1 MADSSV
7 LDKFGLSHTTLFPSQ
22 GSIAAEKM
30 SDILSALSPQSTETI
45 QTRAA
50 LADGFHLWATCCDS
64 TLRDRIILQHKQL
77 FYDCI
82 QALGQVNDDDKNVIK
97 GESYRGAVFIAER
110 LSSGL
115 STAGMMDTS
124 QKLTSAL
131 SPLAYE
137 AAEKILDTKSQFAV
151 VSPMQSQE
159 TSATLRTELTTTL
172 LRTIPY
178 SGTVSLPNGVK
189 VIALILSGDGYP
201 SKLKNDAKSALN
213 TLGNVAKASMSHAG
227 GELIAIAKAGHPD
240 VLMSFLSVQELYLN
254 NPQAV
259 HDNLDV
265 FFSQPYMLYSS
276 LFMRVSQ
283 KDATC
288 LLPYL
293 KQLIDMLSQ
302 QPNMITVTLMTLEGI
317 AAKEPVLVFD
327 HLPTILSSSK
337 GVPNAGVILAKV
349 LGKIAAAGN
358 NASEIA
364 LKELVDLLGKDSS
377 AGASVL
383 VEICNVMKLLPQR
396 EILQGYLPTIAKYK
410 SASEVAYT
418 SIEDF
423 AAGRSL
429 ETLTNRVDEL
439 DAKIN
444 ALNNKVAE
452 TCHNMADV
460 IAYVDANMADMK
472 DFLAEV
478 VKKLPAPK
486 RLEVVGTLRK
496 TFILHFECVRTGYE
510 FPIVSYDWSK
520 WLKMG
525 FSLVK
530 AGQAV
535 IDLGIGNPLGILS
548 KGVEC
553 VQEIYTAYKTHDDD
567 EFNSYI
573 TNPFLT
579 STEQD
584 MLLNKLRDQNFFEI
598 FAYDSQR
605 GGWYLVN
612 PERDGKKPE
621 GEQGSVTKVW
631 KKEGYGVSETLQT
644 VAKEAASA
652 IVGADVMETALGVVE
667 MTTDIA
673 SSLQSKDG
681 DEGKSNSPFHSTKG
695 DGSSKV
701 GDSKTTEKIV
711 GGRAAAM
718 REQFGAVTTTAA
730 DARLGDATRQANY
743 YSTVD
748 ELQSKL
754 QQLEAKV
761 QTLSTDVEHLRSQQ
775 SSCACTIM

>member
-1 MADSSV
+1 MADSNV

-30 SDILSALSPQSTETI
+30 SDILSALLPSSKETI
-45 QTRAA
+45 ETRAA

-64 TLRDRIILQHKQL
+64 NLRDRIILQHKKV

-82 QALGQVNDDDKNVIK
+82 QVLGQENDENHVIK
-97 GESYRGAVFIAER
+97 GESYRGNVFIAER
-110 LSSGL
+110 LATGL

-124 QKLTSAL
+124 QKLTTAL

-137 AAEKILDTKSQFAV
+137 AVEKILAANHRFAV
-151 VSPMQSQE
+151 VSPMQTQE
-159 TSATLRTELTTTL
+159 TPATFRTELTSTL

-189 VIALILSGDGYP
+189 VIASILSGESYP
-201 SKLKNDAKSALN
+201 SKLKNEAKSALN
-213 TLGNVAKASMSHAG
+213 TLGNVAKDSMSHAG
-227 GELIAIAKAGHPD
+227 GDLIAIAKAGHPD

-265 FFSQPYMLYSS
+265 FFGQPYMLYSS

-283 KDATC
+283 KDASC
-288 LLPYL
+288 LVPHL
-293 KQLIDMLSQ
+293 KHIIDMLSQ

-317 AAKEPVLVFD
+317 AAKEPILVFD
-327 HLPTILSSSK
+327 HLTTILSSSK

-358 NASEIA
+358 NASEVA

-396 EILQGYLPTIAKYK
+396 EVLQGYLPTIAKYK

-548 KGVEC
+548 KGIEC

-605 GGWYLVN
+605 RGWYLVN

-631 KKEGYGVSETLQT
+631 KKEGYGISETLQT

-652 IVGADVMETALGVVE
+652 IVGDDVVETALGVVE

-681 DEGKSNSPFHSTKG
+681 DEGKSNSPLPSTKG

-718 REQFGAVTTTAA
+718 REQFGAATTTAA
-730 DARLGDATRQANY
+730 DSRLGDATRQAQY

-761 QTLSTDVEHLRSQQ
+761 QTLSTDVEHLRSQR